1 MREAAERTKAERKRR
16 YEAATALEIEITQ
29 VVNDGC
35 LARVLNDNNKRIFL
49 ELTGPDF
56 AQGQRYQVR
65 AEQSGVFK
73 YTTVL
78 GAPSTVERWTPLA
91 KP

>member
-1 MREAAERTKAERKRR
+1 MTF
-16 YEAATALEIEITQ
+16 LMVMILQIEITQ
-29 VVNDGC
+29 VLNDGC
-35 LARVLNDNNKRIFL
+35 LATVLNENQKKIFL
-49 ELTGPDF
+49 ELVGPNF
-56 AQGQRYQVR
+56 AQGQRYEVR

-78 GAPSTVERWTPLA
+78 GASSTVERWTPLA